1 MAHSAVLV
9 NMSKNYKTP
18 SVNQNNGM
26 QTLSSLHDEI
36 FRVTMFHSTRYCSFV
51 SPDSLSLLRAFDGRG
66 HF

>member
-26 QTLSSLHDEI
+26 QTLR

>member
-26 QTLSSLHDEI
+26 QTLSSLHDER
-36 FRVTMFHSTRYCSFV
+36 FRVTMFHSTSSFV